1 MDAYALLI
9 FLLLVLLGT
18 YIQSVAG
25 FAMGMIITATVG
37 GSMLL
42 PLPVLTAVVSLL
54 SLLNVCLALQGEW
67 RCIHQPLFVWLALG
81 QVPAIGLGLWLLL
94 TLDAMAQQWL
104 YLALGVF
111 VALGSLSMTLRP
123 VPQAMVSK
131 RLPTFAAGIA
141 GGLVGG
147 MFSASGPVMGWF
159 NYRQPLPL
167 RTVRATLLSCF
178 FVTTSVRTLLVG
190 SNGGLTQEVWTL
202 AALAVPVVVLGT
214 WLGKHW
220 PPRLAES
227 TMKRGAFAL
236 LLVIGIWIVANA
248 WIGLLVGS
256 AASK

>member
-1 MDAYALLI
+1 MDADALTV

-18 YIQSVAG
+18 YVQSVTG

-37 GSMLL
+37 GSMLV

-54 SLLNVCLALQGEW
+54 SLLNVCLALRGEW
-67 RCIHQPLFVWLALG
+67 RQIHRPLFVWLALG

-94 TLDAMAQQWL
+94 TLDAAAQHWL
-104 YLALGVF
+104 YLALGAF

-123 VPQAMVSK
+123 VSQPAVSK
-131 RLPTFAAGIA
+131 PLPTFIAGVA

-147 MFSASGPVMGWF
+147 LFSASGPVMGWF
-159 NYRQPLPL
+159 NYRQPLSL
-167 RTVRATLLSCF
+167 RIVRATLLSCF

-190 SNGGLTQEVWTL
+190 GHGGLTQEVWTL
-202 AALAVPVVVLGT
+202 AAWAVPVVVVGT

-220 PPRLAES
+220 PPPLAET

-236 LLVIGIWIVANA
+236 LLVMGIWIVANA
-248 WIGLLVGS
+248 WIALLVGT

>member
-1 MDAYALLI
+1 MDAHALLL

-18 YIQSVAG
+18 YVQSVTG

-37 GSMLL
+37 GFMLL

-54 SLLNVCLALQGEW
+54 SLLNVCLALRGEW
-67 RCIHQPLFVWLALG
+67 RQIHRPLFLWLALG

-94 TLDAMAQQWL
+94 TLDATAQQWL
-104 YLALGVF
+104 YLALGAF

-131 RLPTFAAGIA
+131 PVPTFVAGVA

-147 MFSASGPVMGWF
+147 LFSASGPVMGWF

-167 RTVRATLLSCF
+167 RNVRASLLSCF
-178 FVTTSVRTLLVG
+178 FVTTSVRTILVG
-190 SNGGLTQEVWTL
+190 GSGGLTAEVWML
-202 AALAVPVVVLGT
+202 AAWAVPVVVVGT
-214 WLGKHW
+214 WLGKQW

-236 LLVIGIWIVANA
+236 LLVIGIWIMANA
-248 WIGLLVGS
+248 WVALLVDT